1 MTEQALHAEK
11 NECVIINDIRLTQ
24 YSHGAG

>member
-1 MTEQALHAEK
+1 MTEQALHSVQD
-11 NECVIINDIRLTQ
+11 ECVVTDDIRLTQ